1 MSKGTT
7 FLVIIAICGSVS
19 FLFGIS
25 AVWTDLM
32 DLNSSSS
39 GGEIMFVFIPL
50 LMFIIFGVFVGMI
63 LGSLFLLGIIPLIG
77 NFTVFLI
84 RALTWD
90 IQIITAIL
98 GSDTKSKDQ
107 EEELSIE
114 ER

>member
-7 FLVIIAICGSVS
+7 FLVIIAICGAVS

-39 GGEIMFVFIPL
+39 GDEIMFVFIPL

-63 LGSLFLLGIIPLIG
+63 LGSLFLLGAIPLIRD
-77 NFTVFLI
+77 FTVFLI
-84 RALTWD
+84 RAITWD
-90 IQIITAIL
+90 LLASNQFTQ
-98 GSDTKSKDQ
+98 S
-107 EEELSIE
+107 
-114 ER
+114 R